1 MGNWAGEHAINLIL
15 DIFAGLLTAWL
26 IAKYKPRLSDYFA
39 RRSRETLLMHIND
52 LEHALDEYKQRL
64 KDIPSLVGR
73 LCFLVVWCVS
83 SLISF
88 GIFLTNGSILATATM
103 IMQGLP
109 NPSPMHLTHDNVLTV
124 VEGILFLAFFVIY
137 FVSWRQLRL
146 EANPACYQST
156 YEKRISALRSRLA
169 TRETKTAR

>member
-64 KDIPSLVGR
+64 KVFHR
-73 LCFLVVWCVS
+73 LLGDYVF
-83 SLISF
+83 
-88 GIFLTNGSILATATM
+88 
-103 IMQGLP
+103 
-109 NPSPMHLTHDNVLTV
+109 
-124 VEGILFLAFFVIY
+124 
-137 FVSWRQLRL
+137 SWSG
-146 EANPACYQST
+146 A
-156 YEKRISALRSRLA
+156 
-169 TRETKTAR
+169 